1 MPFGMTLLHDLI
13 ASGCCWLAQPTNPS
27 AAIKKTKPNNQHA
40 RHRRTR
46 AWRSALAQEYTLK
59 IDKASDDGSFY
70 RAILAIHKKA
80 FDEASVHIET
90 VRPRRCPLVLES
102 ALRRVLCAHPPPRHM
117 RHAYGVTRRV

>member
-1 MPFGMTLLHDLI
+1 MPFGIDRI
-13 ASGCCWLAQPTNPS
+13 ASGRCWLAQPTSPS
-27 AAIKKTKPNNQHA
+27 AASKKTKTNNQHTT
-40 RHRRTR
+40 HRRTH

-90 VRPRRCPLVLES
+90 VRPRRWPLV
-102 ALRRVLCAHPPPRHM
+102 P
-117 RHAYGVTRRV
+117 